1 MAETKLS
8 DIIGTSLEK
17 IKEFADSETV
27 VGDPISVGETTIIP
41 VSKISMGFA
50 SGGIDYNGK
59 NKSHK
64 ENSASKPTASNFGGG
79 GGTGVNITPIAF
91 LVISASGNVEILPI
105 TQNTSNDSVEKI
117 TSLIERS
124 PEILQRIKNVFIKN
138 KSAEDEEAKAE

>member
-59 NKSHK
+59 NKSQK
-64 ENSASKPTASNFGGG
+64 ESSGAKQNASNFGGG

-91 LVISASGNVEILPI
+91 LVISSSGSVDILPI

-124 PEILQRIKNVFIKN
+124 PEILQRIKNVFVKN
-138 KSAEDEEAKAE
+138 KSTEGEETKAE

>member
-59 NKSHK
+59 NKSQK
-64 ENSASKPTASNFGGG
+64 ESSGAKPNASNFGGG

-91 LVISASGNVEILPI
+91 LVISSSGSVDILPV

-124 PEILQRIKNVFIKN
+124 PEILQRIKNVFVKN
-138 KSAEDEEAKAE
+138 KSAEGEETKAE